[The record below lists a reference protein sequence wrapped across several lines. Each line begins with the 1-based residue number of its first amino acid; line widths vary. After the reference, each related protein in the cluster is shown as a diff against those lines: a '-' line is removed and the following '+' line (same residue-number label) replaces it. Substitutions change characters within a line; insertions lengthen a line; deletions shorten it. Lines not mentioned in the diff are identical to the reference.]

1 MQSATNTYLSK
12 FNKSNA
18 IQSNL
23 RQATLFLSLIV
34 ILLVFWCLKLTG
46 ITMADEAFCG
56 KDEHIHGDSCPTG
69 KLICTVEETEGHVH
83 SERCILRTLRCQQPE
98 VIAHMHN
105 ADCLHWE
112 LICLTEEQEAH
123 IHDTACCEQLLVCT
137 EEACEAHVH
146 DDSCREQSLICFE
159 EEREGHTH
167 DDSCRKWTLTCPEE
181 EREGHVHGDD
191 CFVSTVICTDE
202 DPAHMHDSACYE
214 TILTCAAEEC
224 EGHSHDDTCYTPEED
239 WICGLEEDA
248 GHVHTEEC
256 YLWIEG
262 SFLCGL
268 EETEGH
274 AHTADCYLLLEDSF
288 LCGKEETE
296 GHTHTEAC
304 YVLIED
310 SFLCGLPETE
320 GHLHTEECYY
330 IGIGFGC
337 GLTEA
342 EGHIHTQECVT
353 EDTELGCGM
362 DDMPPHIHTEEC
374 FVRLESCPVE
384 EHIHEESCYSD
395 IRADLE
401 SEDDWEAE
409 IALLE
414 EETSTGRMLAA
425 VAQSQLGYGES
436 QRNFEVDRYGV
447 RRGITR
453 YGQWYGNPYGDW
465 SAMFVSFCLHY
476 ADVDDLPANAGPESM
491 RLEWEEEDLY
501 RSWEEHEPRI
511 GDIVFLLPQ
520 PEEDPSEISLLS
532 ADQPEMLAEEPP
544 VFDREGD
551 SAAAVAII
559 TDIDRYGM
567 TIVQGDVDGMVE
579 ELWLEADDPAILGYG
594 LVPERSPYVMMMAP
608 RAGGQVLATTMN
620 LANNTNLN
628 NRNFIL
634 YTEYNGQYFAMVSE
648 PGSGVAATTPAV
660 PITIVDG
667 KVYSDVADT
676 NSLFWRFTADGS
688 NYGIRNLSTNRA
700 LHPGQNENGLI
711 YDDAWPTRL
720 ERSNNG
726 ARFSHSS
733 ADYGIYFNY
742 NNGQPYFERRA
753 NRNNAA
759 VLYLAESMPPV
770 TVWLDGTQ
778 GNLMSLRGSDLTSYA
793 VVAGSTLTLPSQWKS
808 PTKYEYTLR
817 GWYNVANGD
826 YYQPG
831 EEIIVEENMLL
842 YADWR
847 AATYDIG
854 QMNADV
860 VDTVSTDSFITTR
873 FFDYNSLFNTLSQN
887 NNYNPANGGSS
898 TTWTLVESGTVKTTG
913 EETLNFIFGDH
924 DSSGSISYPSGR
936 NDENGGVYQE
946 VTPGLYDEDLATL
959 LFDPDVEVIGK
970 EYIGTGDYLF
980 HYGDDPSDE
989 EHYGYYYYDSKLHAA
1004 SYNQSRGRFYVYDYL
1019 ERTNDSPGNGSY
1031 ADFLPLN
1038 SPYANTNGNDV
1049 PTYTHNGQDG
1059 YAYDSRYDSDD
1070 NDPGNVHT
1078 DYALGMAIEMDFYL
1092 SAKPG
1097 TVDENGLLPNQSIAG
1112 HDMVFEFSGDDDVWV
1127 LIDGEL
1133 VLDIGGIHLAKS
1145 GTIDFSTGEVVVYG
1159 TSEDTV
1165 SDTGSVSYLEP
1176 GQHTLTMYYLER
1188 GASMSNFK
1196 LRFNLTTRYAM
1207 TLRKEDTLTAQLLDG
1222 AQFSIYTDAAC
1233 ASPAQLW
1240 TSQSAYERGD
1250 KSTNVFTV
1258 KNGQAEMWGLAAGN
1272 TYYLKETRGPANMQG
1287 VPAQG
1292 IIRMRLS
1299 NDGSPDYEILPDH
1312 GNLTVGYM
1320 VHGYKVN
1327 DDLQEAYLTITNT
1340 EPSDQEPVAVSVEKI
1355 WNDGE
1360 NHDGD
1365 QVTVYLV
1372 ANGTRIQEVILS
1384 RANDWKHTWEN
1395 LPSVDRN
1402 NKPVVYRV
1410 QESTFP
1416 GYISSVTSAGA
1427 ASSGKTIV
1435 DASGFTSGETY
1446 LLYTNQGYI
1455 GATGSKEC
1463 VQLNTS
1469 ASTAMNSNQYLWTAG
1484 VNSDGTLT
1492 LTNLSG
1498 QKLFYDS
1505 NSSTFRAKPSA
1516 YNVNLKYINGK
1527 IAYTVQSGSSWR
1539 PTYTDYYL
1547 GSLNN
1552 NQYFSA
1558 NQSATS
1564 GLSIQPQM
1572 VVASPPPP
1580 VPETDG
1586 DEPIRDF
1593 QIFNTPVGDATV
1605 SLCVKKVWDTVGL
1618 DLSAEYEETG
1628 VRMDLLANGRDAGLS
1643 GTLNLRNGWSY
1654 TFIDLPKFDSNGD
1667 EIVYTVREAVTNPL
1681 WRVEYGPVTSVNG
1694 SQTAYET
1701 TVTNVYRAIPMLP
1714 ETGSFGRQAYIA
1726 LGLSIILGG
1735 LGWYCRQKR
1744 EEERGEC

>member
-1 MQSATNTYLSK
+1 MQIATNTYLSK

-23 RQATLFLSLIV
+23 RRATLFLSLIV

-83 SERCILRTLRCQQPE
+83 SERCILRELRCQQPE
-98 VIAHMHN
+98 VIAHTHN

-310 SFLCGLPETE
+310 SFLCDLPETE

-374 FVRLESCPVE
+374 FVRLESCPLE
-384 EHIHEESCYSD
+384 EHIHDESCYSD

-511 GDIVFLLPQ
+511 GDVVFLLPQ

-594 LVPERSPYVMMMAP
+594 LVPERSPYVMLMAAP
-608 RAGGQVLATTMN
+608 RADTATYLASTIDFRTDMF
-620 LANNTNLN
+620 TSG
-628 NRNFIL
+628 RKFVL
-634 YTEYNGQYFAMVSE
+634 YTERDGVFYAIGCTDSAGTAAYAIPVEIDSDGAIYTDSEDPDILLWTFTRSGNRFIIQNVATGLYLHPFNNG
-648 PGSGVAATTPAV
+648 G
-660 PITIVDG
+660 
-667 KVYSDVADT
+667 
-676 NSLFWRFTADGS
+676 N
-688 NYGIRNLSTNRA
+688 NYGLINQTNWDTPVVA
-700 LHPGQNENGLI
+700 SG
-711 YDDAWPTRL
+711 T
-720 ERSNNG
+720 G
-726 ARFSHSS
+726 AKLSHSASVRLNNDAS
-733 ADYGIYFNY
+733 AFVTTTDSGQASVMYF
-742 NNGQPYFERRA
+742 GFIDQC
-753 NRNNAA
+753 
-759 VLYLAESMPPV
+759 
-770 TVWLDGTQ
+770 TVYLDGAQ
-778 GNLMSLRGSDLTSYA
+778 GDLMSLRGSDLESYT
-793 VVAGSTLTLPSQWKS
+793 VMSGSTITLPTQWKS
-808 PTKYEYTLR
+808 PDKYSYVLK
-817 GWYNVANGD
+817 GWYDVENGL

-831 EEIIVEENMLL
+831 EEVMVTENMLL
-842 YADWR
+842 YADWV
-847 AATYDIG
+847 AATYDVG
-854 QMNADV
+854 EMNSHV
-860 VDTVSTDSFITTR
+860 VDTISTSEFITTHM
-873 FFDYNSLFNTLSQN
+873 FDYNSLFNILSQTN
-887 NNYNPANGGSS
+887 DYNPSIGGSS
-898 TTWTLVESGTVKTTG
+898 TEWTLVESGIVDTTG
-913 EETLNFIFGDH
+913 KETFDFIFVDH
-924 DSSGSISYPSGR
+924 DGSGVISHPIGR
-936 NDENGGVYQE
+936 NDENGVVYQE
-946 VTPGLYDEDLATL
+946 VTPGLYDPDLADL
-959 LFDPDVEVIGK
+959 LFNPDIEVIGK
-970 EYIGTGDYLF
+970 EYVGSGDHLF
-980 HYGDDPSDE
+980 QYGDDPSDG
-989 EHYGYYYYDSKLHAA
+989 EHYGYYYYDSRLNAA
-1004 SYNQSRGRFYVYDYL
+1004 SYNQSNERFYVYDYL
-1019 ERTNDSPGNGSY
+1019 ERTTDSPGNDSY
-1031 ADFLPLN
+1031 SDFLPFN
-1038 SPYANTNGNDV
+1038 SPYANTNGNSV
-1049 PTYTHNGQDG
+1049 GTYTHNGQPG
-1059 YAYDSRYDSDD
+1059 YFYDAKYSDSNNSTSRVGV
-1070 NDPGNVHT
+1070 N
-1078 DYALGMAIEMDFYL
+1078 YALGMALEMEFYL
-1092 SAKPG
+1092 PSVPG
-1097 TVDENGLLPNQSIAG
+1097 TVDSEGTLANQSIVG
-1112 HDMVFEFSGDDDVWV
+1112 EDMVFEFSGDDDVWV
-1127 LIDGEL
+1127 LIDGKL
-1133 VLDIGGIHLAKS
+1133 VLDIGGIHLIKS
-1145 GTIDFSTGEVVVYG
+1145 GSIDFSTGKVIVEG
-1159 TSEDTV
+1159 EQ
-1165 SDTGSVSYLEP
+1165 TGSVTYLKP
-1176 GQHTLTMYYLER
+1176 GAHTLTMYYLER
-1188 GASMSNFK
+1188 GASMSNFR
-1196 LRFNLTTRYAM
+1196 LRFNLSTRYSM
-1207 TLRKEDTLTAQLLDG
+1207 TLRKEDTLTAQLLNG
-1222 AQFSIYTDAAC
+1222 AQFAVYTDEACTEQYAAE
-1233 ASPAQLW
+1233 LW
-1240 TSQSAYERGD
+1240 DSKAAHERGED
-1250 KSTNVFTV
+1250 PTNVFTV
-1258 KNGQAEMWGLAAGN
+1258 KNGKAEMWGLAAGN
-1272 TYYLKETRGPANMQG
+1272 TYYLVEIRGPDTMQG
-1287 VPAQG
+1287 VPAKG
-1292 IIRMRLS
+1292 IIRMRL
-1299 NDGSPDYEILPDH
+1299 NNQGLPDYEVMPDH

-1327 DDLQEAYLTITNT
+1327 EDLQEAYLTITNT
-1340 EPSDQEPVAVSVEKI
+1340 DAIDSEPVEISVEKV
-1355 WNDGE
+1355 WNDTE
-1360 NHDGD
+1360 NHRGD
-1365 QVTVYLV
+1365 SITVHLV
-1372 ANGTRIQEVILS
+1372 ANGARIQSVTLNEE
-1384 RANDWKHTWEN
+1384 NDWKHIWTN
-1395 LPSVDRN
+1395 LPSADRN
-1402 NKPVVYRV
+1402 GEEVTYTV
-1410 QESTFP
+1410 QEATFP
-1416 GYISSVTSAGA
+1416 GYISAVTGLSAGGA
-1427 ASSGKTIV
+1427 GSAGDTVV
-1435 DASGFTSGETY
+1435 DANKFENGKTY
-1446 LLYTNQGYI
+1446 LLYTKYGYI
-1455 GATGSKEC
+1455 GAADNKLVLEGN
-1463 VQLNTS
+1463 QD
-1469 ASTAMNSNQYLWTAG
+1469 TAREDNRYLWMA
-1484 VNSDGTLT
+1484 VVHSDGTIT
-1492 LTNLSG
+1492 LTNKSG
-1498 QKLFYDS
+1498 QTMYWDNYMLRASSSPGANKKLY
-1505 NSSTFRAKPSA
+1505 
-1516 YNVNLKYINGK
+1516 
-1527 IAYTVQSGSSWR
+1527 
-1539 PTYTDYYL
+1539 YTDGTIQHLISAWNQWQYP
-1547 GSLNN
+1547 GDSTNVPNN
-1552 NQYFSA
+1552 VTYNFGIYTT
-1558 NQSATS
+1558 NS
-1564 GLSIQPQM
+1564 GAALPIVPQTLA
-1572 VVASPPPP
+1572 VTKPPAPDSGQDGEEP
-1580 VPETDG
+1580 VRNFRIT
-1586 DEPIRDF
+1586 
-1593 QIFNTPVGDATV
+1593 NTPVGDATV
-1605 SLCVKKVWDTVGL
+1605 SLRVNKVWDVGNL
-1618 DLSAEYEETG
+1618 GTEEDYEETG
-1628 VRMDLLANGRDAGLS
+1628 VRMELQANGRDAGLS

-1654 TFIDLPKFDSNGD
+1654 TFQDLPMFDSQGN
-1667 EIVYTVREAVTNPL
+1667 EIAYTVREAEVNAY
-1681 WRVEYGPVTSVNG
+1681 WRVEYGPVTLVSG
-1694 SQTAYET
+1694 SNNAYET
-1701 TVTNVYRAIPMLP
+1701 TVTNVYRATVQLP
-1714 ETGSFGRQAYIA
+1714 STGSSGPYGYRI
-1726 LGLSIILGG
+1726 LGLSIMLGG

-1744 EEERGEC
+1744 KDERREC